1 MKDSGVSLPQTR
13 HFKPAGFRDINEKGI
28 QRILR
33 KEGLINAVA
42 EEETELSKTQA
53 DSRIDWSIDVRK
65 DRPCSRHWKNVY
77 FCDEFHFGIG
87 PQVTRRVKRPIGKQ

>member
-33 KEGLINAVA
+33 KEEGLINAVA
-42 EEETELSKTQA
+42 EEETETVE
-53 DSRIDWSIDVRK
+53 DSSLEDS
-65 DRPCSRHWKNVY
+65 
-77 FCDEFHFGIG
+77 DEKSVMPKIWEKMARAR
-87 PQVTRRVKRPIGKQ
+87 TMEKR